1 MSEPETVSSANTRT
15 TGTVLRSPWPLR
27 VLWLV
32 LPLVAGPA
40 LADALAD
47 RARSLQVVASLLAW
61 AGWVVGLAAVS
72 ILRSIT
78 LTVARIVVPGSLAV
92 AVWAAVGADRPA
104 VAAAGVGAAAL
115 CVLLLAAPGVSDSFV
130 DGSSYGT
137 ERRVALKIPLPL
149 LLLPVP
155 LSWVAVAAGAV
166 TGPLLLAA
174 SQWVAGGIA
183 VVVGVPLVA
192 LGARQLHLL
201 SRRWIVFVPAGLVVH
216 DPFSLADPILFPRA
230 SVERVGPAEAGS
242 ADAPDVVDSTGGAL
256 GLVLE
261 VRSQDPLKV
270 GLRRGREL
278 EERDGIHA
286 ILVTPTQP
294 AATLDIARA
303 SRLRV
308 A

>member
-1 MSEPETVSSANTRT
+1 MSEPATATSAPTRSFAS
-15 TGTVLRSPWPLR
+15 VIRSPWPLR
-27 VLWLV
+27 VFWLV
-32 LPLVAGPA
+32 VPLIAGPA

-47 RARSLQVVASLLAW
+47 RSRAVQFVASSLAW
-61 AGWVVGLAAVS
+61 AGWIVALGALA
-72 ILRSIT
+72 ILRSST
-78 LTVARIVVPGSLAV
+78 LTVVRIVVPGSLAV
-92 AVWAAVGADRPA
+92 AAWAAIGAARPA
-104 VAAAGVGAAAL
+104 WAAAGIGAAAL
-115 CVLLLAAPGVSDSFV
+115 CVLLLAAPGLSDAFV

-155 LSWVAVAAGAV
+155 LSWAAVAAGLV
-166 TGPLLLAA
+166 SGPLLLAA

-183 VVVGVPLVA
+183 VVIGTPLVVF
-192 LGARQLHLL
+192 GVRQLHLL

-230 SVERVGPAEAGS
+230 SVERVGPAVESSAEAQ
-242 ADAPDVVDSTGGAL
+242 DVVDSTGGAL

-261 VRSQDPLKV
+261 VRSHDPLKV
-270 GLRRGREL
+270 ALRRGRSL
-278 EERDGIHA
+278 DERDGVHA

-294 AATLDIARA
+294 AAALDIARA

>member
-1 MSEPETVSSANTRT
+1 MSEPEAVSPTPSRT
-15 TGTVLRSPWPLR
+15 SGSVLRSPWPLR
-27 VLWLV
+27 VAWLV

-47 RARSLQVVASLLAW
+47 RTRTVQFVASLLAW
-61 AGWVVGLAAVS
+61 AGWVVGLGALA

-78 LTVARIVVPGSLAV
+78 LTIARIVVPGSLAV
-92 AVWAAVGADRPA
+92 AAWSAVGADRPA

-155 LSWVAVAAGAV
+155 LSWVAIAAGAV

-174 SQWVAGGIA
+174 SQWVLGSIA
-183 VVVGVPLVA
+183 VVVGVPLVVF
-192 LGARQLHLL
+192 GARQLHLL

-230 SVERVGPAEAGS
+230 SVERVGPAEASS
-242 ADAPDVVDSTGGAL
+242 ADAADVVDSTGGAL

-261 VRSQDPLKV
+261 VRSHDPLKV
-270 GLRRGREL
+270 GLRQGREL
-278 EERDGIHA
+278 VERDGIHA

-294 AATLDIARA
+294 ATTLDIARS